1 MKNHN
6 KNTKFAANYNNN
18 DITTMKKGIIAL
30 FALGMM
36 CGCTPQRVENQ
47 EFSITVNDAEGR
59 KMVVTP
65 MGSYTEATELVAEGT
80 VYGATVPTSAMGFY
94 SLVSTKE
101 QSQSIIPY
109 YVPVTK
115 AQEVSEI
122 TFGERGAVS
131 IKGSNDNE
139 ALVAYLN
146 AYAQISRSLFAPNAD
161 LSNPN
166 LLKGFIAKADS
177 VASVYR
183 CSKPVKEYIRIWG
196 YVNTYNEYASV
207 QRVLRVKASEMPYSR
222 ADLLP
227 DPHTVLDSPIAALF
241 SGTPGIIYASI
252 PNKHDLDSALTYV
265 KTHYTDT
272 LLIKKVNDNIA
283 TRYVSQYNYN
293 NGFEEGLQNLQIA
306 TEKYGL
312 DPRHAEDFVK
322 NRATVPGQPFPSDIV
337 LQDRDGN
344 VVDFSAFRGK
354 YVYIDMWASWC
365 VPCLREVPELQKLE
379 KELKN
384 KNVTFV
390 SISIDAN
397 QDAWKA
403 KMEEKNMHGHQ
414 LWNPGSTLGK
424 ALNVKGI
431 PFFAIYDPAGNLYMY
446 GAPRPSQGK
455 GLVELLEGLK

>member
-1 MKNHN
+1 MY
-6 KNTKFAANYNNN
+6 A
-18 DITTMKKGIIAL
+18 GLL
-30 FALGMM
+30 FCAV
-36 CGCTPQRVENQ
+36 GCNAPVQPVQ
-47 EFSITVNDAEGR
+47 DLSITVNDVEGR
-59 KMVVTP
+59 KMVITP
-65 MGSYTEATELVAEGT
+65 MGSYNEATELVHDGT
-80 VYGATVPTSAMGFY
+80 LYSATVNTSTMGFY

>member
-1 MKNHN
+1 ML
-6 KNTKFAANYNNN
+6 ASLLLC
-18 DITTMKKGIIAL
+18 IV
-30 FALGMM
+30 
-36 CGCTPQRVENQ
+36 GCNAPVQPIQ
-47 EFSITVNDAEGR
+47 ELSITVNDAEDR

-65 MGSYTEATELVAEGT
+65 MGSYTKATELTAEGT
-80 VYGATVPTSAMGFY
+80 VYSATVPTSPMGFY

-115 AQEVSEI
+115 AKDVSEI
-122 TFGERGAVS
+122 TFGERGAVN

-146 AYAQISRSLFAPNAD
+146 AYAQISRSLFSPN
-161 LSNPN
+161 SNLNNPA
-166 LLKGFIAKADS
+166 LLKGFITKADS
-177 VASVYR
+177 VVSAYR

-207 QRVLRVKASEMPYSR
+207 QRILRVKTSEMPYSR

-227 DPHTVLDSPIAALF
+227 EPHTVLDSPIAALF
-241 SGTPGIIYASI
+241 SGTPGIVYSSI

-283 TRYVSQYNYN
+283 ARYVSQYNYN

-431 PFFAIYDPAGNLYMY
+431 PFFAIYDPTGNLYMY